1 MTYTVG
7 ISEMRTSNN
16 RDDVLVT
23 YSLGSCVGVALY
35 DPVACVG
42 GMVHC
47 MLPLSK
53 IDPAKARTNPCMF
66 VDTGVP
72 ALIRAVLDMD
82 VQAGNACGTARKACA
97 CGSTAV
103 ASRLIAKVAGAASLL
118 DGQGTFNIGERN
130 YIVLRQILWENHI
143 QVAAEETGGTIARTL
158 YLYMSSGRTMIKSRG
173 EERELV

>member
-1 MTYTVG
+1 MMYTVG
-7 ISEMRTSNN
+7 ISEMRVSNN

-23 YSLGSCVGVALY
+23 YSLGSCVGVVLY

-47 MLPLSK
+47 MLPSSA
-53 IDPAKARTNPCMF
+53 IDPAKAHATPGMF

-72 ALIRAVLDMD
+72 ALIRAVLDMR
-82 VQAGNACGTARKACA
+82 NAD
-97 CGSTAV
+97 GSTAV

-118 DGQGTFNIGERN
+118 DGRGTFNIGERN
-130 YIVLRQILWENHI
+130 YIVLRQVLWENHI

-158 YLYMSSGRTMIKSRG
+158 YLYMSSGRTMIRSRC
-173 EERELV
+173 EERELA